1 MANFF
6 EGLLNVVK
14 HPLDEA
20 KFFKNVATGKTSLKD
35 APGAHQDMMNNITV
49 PILGNNK
56 LSKNSDAV
64 AGAIVGGFMAAPALA
79 GMGAGGT
86 AGAGGSTSGLAGG
99 GSLSSYMSPSLTTG
113 SSGFGISS
121 ESLAPSLTTSS
132 TGVGGITP
140 SMVSGSGGSGLG
152 YGMGIDMGAGSAASG
167 VDKMELMMRALSSV
181 KSGNEGQGQAQVMSS
196 GGRGGFRGVQSKFSQ
211 NPLLQREYENLYI
224 SPQYI
229 KLT

>member
-6 EGLLNVVK
+6 DGLLNIAK

-20 KFFKNVATGKTSLKD
+20 KFFKNVITGKTSLKD
-35 APGAHQDMMNNITV
+35 APGAHQKMMNEITV

-56 LSKNSDAV
+56 IAKNSDAV
-64 AGAIVGGFMAAPALA
+64 AGTIVGGFLAAPAIA
-79 GMGAGGT
+79 GMGAGSA
-86 AGAGGSTSGLAGG
+86 AGAGGSASGLAGG

-121 ESLAPSLTTSS
+121 GSLTPALTSS
-132 TGVGGITP
+132 SSGVGGITP

-152 YGMGIDMGAGSAASG
+152 YGMGIDMGGSAASG

-181 KSGNEGQGQAQVMSS
+181 KTGNENQGQAQIISS

-211 NPLLQREYENLYI
+211 NPLLQREYESLYT